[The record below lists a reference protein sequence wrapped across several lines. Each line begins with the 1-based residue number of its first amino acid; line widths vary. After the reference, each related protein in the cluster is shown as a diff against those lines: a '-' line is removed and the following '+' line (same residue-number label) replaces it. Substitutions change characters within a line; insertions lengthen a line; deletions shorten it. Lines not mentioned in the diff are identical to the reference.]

1 MNTQE
6 EIKTEKRAKKE
17 QWIYDETMRSLLTL
31 DVKFT
36 NGIIRHPTRQKCSIK
51 DLVTTICAHRLEL
64 KQTSLPR
71 PDLQDIIIEHVNKQK
86 DEEMIQL
93 RQSIAYDPSVK
104 DEWNE
109 YMKIVFNST
118 DELDRIILQHCIWIL
133 KRRLFGYK
141 VDSTHQPLFLNIY
154 GPPNTGKTSLL
165 NNSLLNPIPEAFVK
179 AEADISSVINDEK
192 KYFNLG
198 EYFAIKFG
206 EMGGM
211 KKVDVEKFKY
221 IIDEEYISPRALFT
235 NSNDKFLN
243 IACLWST
250 SNKRISSIMP
260 EVAPRKWYELEMF
273 PKTAPEME
281 EYIRQRDLIDPV
293 NLYRCIDESSE
304 KSEMMKQKDA
314 VIERIIDRCG
324 YMDSTLIWIA
334 EKFGNSDLLTGTE
347 ILVSDILKEITQQKS
362 EINHTAKSLADKFR
376 QLNFELRK
384 TKHGVVVT
392 FTPDKVQAIVK
403 RVNNRQGIRS

>member
-1 MNTQE
+1 
-6 EIKTEKRAKKE
+6 
-17 QWIYDETMRSLLTL
+17 
-31 DVKFT
+31 
-36 NGIIRHPTRQKCSIK
+36 
-51 DLVTTICAHRLEL
+51 
-64 KQTSLPR
+64 
-71 PDLQDIIIEHVNKQK
+71 
-86 DEEMIQL
+86 
-93 RQSIAYDPSVK
+93 
-104 DEWNE
+104 
-109 YMKIVFNST
+109 
-118 DELDRIILQHCIWIL
+118 
-133 KRRLFGYK
+133 
-141 VDSTHQPLFLNIY
+141 
-154 GPPNTGKTSLL
+154 
-165 NNSLLNPIPEAFVK
+165 
-179 AEADISSVINDEK
+179 
-192 KYFNLG
+192 
-198 EYFAIKFG
+198 
-206 EMGGM
+206 
-211 KKVDVEKFKY
+211 
-221 IIDEEYISPRALFT
+221 
-235 NSNDKFLN
+235 
-243 IACLWST
+243 
-250 SNKRISSIMP
+250 MP